1 MAAASAAA
9 AAGMPGRY
17 KRDSMKAFPFSKVNG
32 AYSSV
37 GFGSPYLCGARL
49 ARLSPHAM

>member
-1 MAAASAAA
+1 
-9 AAGMPGRY
+9 
-17 KRDSMKAFPFSKVNG
+17 MKAFPFSKVNG